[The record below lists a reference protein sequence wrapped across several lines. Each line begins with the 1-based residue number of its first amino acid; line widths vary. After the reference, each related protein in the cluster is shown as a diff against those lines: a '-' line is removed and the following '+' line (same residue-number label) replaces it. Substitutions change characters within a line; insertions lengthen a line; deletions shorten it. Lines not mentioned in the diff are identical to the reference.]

1 MTETD
6 SANRR
11 VEDGTGVGERGN
23 GQALPADGDA
33 TNYNTAEVEAEVG
46 GTVGTGGGVAE
57 DLARVSAENPKNKQP
72 VALSPRLQRTLDEL
86 RAHFRYEEGVASGH
100 ANFSSITG
108 VAIERFAQEIL
119 GRDPR

>member
-11 VEDGTGVGERGN
+11 VEDGTEVGERGN
-23 GQALPADGDA
+23 GQALPGDGDA
-33 TNYNTAEVEAEVG
+33 TNYNTAEVG
-46 GTVGTGGGVAE
+46 GTVGTGGTGGGVAE

-86 RAHFRYEEGVASGH
+86 RAHFRYDEGVPSGH
-100 ANFSSITG
+100 ANFSSIAG
-108 VAIERFAQEIL
+108 VAIERFAEEIL